1 MKELEEVAKT
11 FTSLAQLYMVS
22 GNWRPVYKTG
32 DLYKNIGSYNKPSRM
47 ITSKQARSKTK
58 LKIPEPS
65 FNVSLQYAP
74 DIPGPK
80 TGKPTTYGKFVEEG
94 FTTRA
99 GTRKDGKAYKRTKVQ
114 ARPFAQKASQDPLL
128 KKKIDA
134 YIGGYM
140 EKDFLPIIK
149 IGLDRA
155 FRSLSAERAKA
166 R

>member
-1 MKELEEVAKT
+1 MANQSSLPALEEVAKT
-11 FTSLAQLYMVS
+11 FSSLAQLYMVS
-22 GNWRPVYKTG
+22 GPWKPAYKTG
-32 DLYKNIGSYNKPSRM
+32 NLYKTIGTYNQPSRM
-47 ITSKQARSKTK
+47 ITSRPARSSTK

-74 DIPGPK
+74 PGAE
-80 TGKPTTYGKFVEEG
+80 YGVFVEKG
-94 FTTRA
+94 NRTSPPPVGA
-99 GTRKDGKAYKRTKVQ
+99 GRP
-114 ARPFAQKASQDPLL
+114 RPFAEKASQDPLL

-140 EKDFLPIIK
+140 EKDFLPVIK